1 MYLVLKQSICKQLD
15 KKSMFPKEQNGVWG
29 SQSPDMGLEFSSWR
43 EKQTIFFPS
52 AFPQVLNF
60 LVYLFLEDPGIVM
73 VWFNGKQDIHD

>member
-43 EKQTIFFPS
+43 KKQTIFFPVHS
-52 AFPQVLNF
+52 SLTHKIFFFFFFF
-60 LVYLFLEDPGIVM
+60 LLLLL
-73 VWFNGKQDIHD
+73 